1 MTDVTNA
8 CICADLSFAPLSLT
22 SQHPSRSHRSLGS
35 TWGFLILGACN
46 GSVHMTLGSG
56 PLLLSDGPGSYA
68 DSVECIWLVEAA
80 GPITAIFKS
89 FRTQA
94 DCDFVFISEA
104 ADAPARN
111 FSGRDLPPPFSTNA
125 TSITVKFTSDA
136 GIHYSGF
143 ELELYALEPGGTWVP
158 TRAPTA
164 TPTWD
169 PGTLAPGMSIPPHAH
184 NRTHPCYQP

>member
-1 MTDVTNA
+1 
-8 CICADLSFAPLSLT
+8 
-22 SQHPSRSHRSLGS
+22 
-35 TWGFLILGACN
+35 
-46 GSVHMTLGSG
+46 MTLGSG

-143 ELELYALEPGGTWVP
+143 ELELRAFVPGGTPTGVP
-158 TRAPTA
+158 TACARAPTGMETA
-164 TPTWD
+164 GTRLLTWFSR
-169 PGTLAPGMSIPPHAH
+169 AS
-184 NRTHPCYQP
+184 PCIHETSVVALL